1 LGGIVKYDARST
13 REIQSRIPMAKA
25 AFKNKEILFTRK
37 LGLNLRR
44 KLMKCYIWNKALFG
58 AEICTLR

>member
-1 LGGIVKYDARST
+1 
-13 REIQSRIPMAKA
+13 MAKA
-25 AFKNKEILFTRK
+25 AFKNKEVLFTRK

-44 KLMKCYIWNKALFG
+44 KLIKCYIWNKALFG